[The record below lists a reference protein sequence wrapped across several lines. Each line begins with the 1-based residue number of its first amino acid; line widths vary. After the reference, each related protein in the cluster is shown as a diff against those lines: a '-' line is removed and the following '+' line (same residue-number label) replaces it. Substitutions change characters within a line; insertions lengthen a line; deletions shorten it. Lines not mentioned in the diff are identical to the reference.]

1 MEAFRFGEDVQ
12 LLSESGDKPVPQW
25 AVVGLL
31 SILLVSVAAFV
42 VVFVRST
49 ASSSSIRSEAEK
61 EVLLADMDAA
71 VQVQS
76 EHAGQF
82 VASMDPNT
90 MDPSSMNPA
99 SGMDEPG
106 VPAEGVEG
114 MDHGAMDIDG
124 MAGEMVETAFA
135 TGSNQS
141 PPSVPTGSSD
151 ALLAHRPE
159 VLAAAASFGQAA
171 GGLRQLTPAS
181 EQGLLD
187 DAVATHTA
195 FTASIDARS
204 HGESGAMSFYH
215 GDTQVVEATL
225 RSSLQ
230 ALQQS
235 SRESLQS
242 AIAQARSAET
252 LLRVALPIIL
262 ITGLMATIYLLG
274 TRAMRR
280 RVATLE
286 SLVTAK
292 DEFIG
297 AVSHELRTPLTGI
310 VGFADLLHQAEETLT
325 VPQRAAM
332 VASISEQ
339 SHELSS
345 IIEDLLVA
353 ARAEI
358 GELTIINVTVDLRA
372 QTPLVLETVQPQ
384 LPGIE
389 LVGAA
394 PATVVGDPVRVRN
407 NGPAIA
413 HQDRERIFEPYQ
425 RAHNNPGLPGSIG
438 LGLAVSRRLARLM
451 GGDLTYHHRDDTS
464 IFELTLRLATAT
476 ESAVPDAVEF
486 AAN

>member
-1 MEAFRFGEDVQ
+1 MTPLPRCWRFY
-12 LLSESGDKPVPQW
+12 S
-25 AVVGLL
+25 
-31 SILLVSVAAFV
+31 
-42 VVFVRST
+42 
-49 ASSSSIRSEAEK
+49 
-61 EVLLADMDAA
+61 
-71 VQVQS
+71 
-76 EHAGQF
+76 
-82 VASMDPNT
+82 
-90 MDPSSMNPA
+90 
-99 SGMDEPG
+99 
-106 VPAEGVEG
+106 
-114 MDHGAMDIDG
+114 
-124 MAGEMVETAFA
+124 
-135 TGSNQS
+135 
-141 PPSVPTGSSD
+141 
-151 ALLAHRPE
+151 
-159 VLAAAASFGQAA
+159 
-171 GGLRQLTPAS
+171 
-181 EQGLLD
+181 
-187 DAVATHTA
+187 
-195 FTASIDARS
+195 
-204 HGESGAMSFYH
+204 
-215 GDTQVVEATL
+215 
-225 RSSLQ
+225 
-230 ALQQS
+230 
-235 SRESLQS
+235 
-242 AIAQARSAET
+242 
-252 LLRVALPIIL
+252 ALPIIL
-262 ITGLMATIYLLG
+262 ITGLMATIYLLR

-297 AVSHELRTPLTGI
+297 AVNHELRTPLTGI

-394 PATVVGDPVRVRN
+394 PATVVGDPVRVRQILRN
-407 NGPAIA
+407 LLTNGARYGDGNVQVEYGTTIEHGYVRVRHNGPALA

-476 ESAVPDAVEF
+476 ESAVPHAVEF
-486 AAN
+486 GRQLNNSGRSLAPTPPPGPTRRNGPMASR